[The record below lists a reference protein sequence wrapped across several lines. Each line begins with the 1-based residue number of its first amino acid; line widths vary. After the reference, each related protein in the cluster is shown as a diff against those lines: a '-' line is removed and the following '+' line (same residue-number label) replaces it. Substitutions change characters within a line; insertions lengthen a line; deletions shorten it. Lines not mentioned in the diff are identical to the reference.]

1 MGFLSISL
9 LPAIVLSAVQDSA
22 KPADSLNFWRK
33 GGEAGINSAFS
44 GTSPNWS
51 GGSSNNIA
59 INTYFNAFANRTWDH
74 SSWDNTLKISLGA
87 ISSKLKDNLGNDFRS
102 TKKNMDNLFFDSKY
116 GYSFEKL
123 RWLSGYGGLNIQ
135 TQLLRGFTYGRDAN
149 GKEIRNQVSSFLSQ
163 GSLMSA
169 IGLEAKPSDR
179 FFARLA
185 LFSLKQT
192 FLLNQRLYTL
202 RNTQTIAGVNKGDFV
217 RSESGF
223 QIQTGLKRTITL
235 SKQVHISANY
245 LGFIPYNFRKNIS
258 PLDSRIDMA
267 VNLKLARFLNIN
279 YTLISIFDKNLS
291 RPGENAWQN
300 SWVLGFGFYYQL

>member
-102 TKKNMDNLFFDSKY
+102 TKKNMDNLFFMRQSERAVCVCLCLCTETRLPIKKDNTHTQ
-116 GYSFEKL
+116 SF
-123 RWLSGYGGLNIQ
+123 
-135 TQLLRGFTYGRDAN
+135 
-149 GKEIRNQVSSFLSQ
+149 
-163 GSLMSA
+163 GS
-169 IGLEAKPSDR
+169 
-179 FFARLA
+179 
-185 LFSLKQT
+185 
-192 FLLNQRLYTL
+192 
-202 RNTQTIAGVNKGDFV
+202 
-217 RSESGF
+217 
-223 QIQTGLKRTITL
+223 
-235 SKQVHISANY
+235 
-245 LGFIPYNFRKNIS
+245 
-258 PLDSRIDMA
+258 
-267 VNLKLARFLNIN
+267 
-279 YTLISIFDKNLS
+279 
-291 RPGENAWQN
+291 
-300 SWVLGFGFYYQL
+300 YQ